1 RELGHEK
8 DAVRYQEAA
17 RKYSLRAPAAAV
29 STPPAPA
36 PPARPAPPR
45 APEPVAQVHAE
56 PPAVEEAPAEAES
69 ASVQEFTFDV
79 PDHLL
84 IESQAE
90 PAGAAEE
97 KSSVPAESIATPP
110 SPAAATQ
117 TERET
122 DLSTEWEDMVSVE
135 EGERASPAADR
146 VSGPP
151 SVPEMEVVPSG
162 KEHEPV
168 AAAAA
173 AALPQDTS
181 ADKIQEIQFY
191 ISQEMWDAAKKAIL
205 DLTEIAPDA
214 PEITQ

>member
-1 RELGHEK
+1 MCQVLSEIYRELGHEK

-29 STPPAPA
+29 SVAPAPA
-36 PPARPAPPR
+36 PPVRPARPP

-56 PPAVEEAPAEAES
+56 PPAAEEAPAEAES

-90 PAGAAEE
+90 PAVAPEE
-97 KSSVPAESIATPP
+97 KSSAPAESIATPP
-110 SPAAATQ
+110 PPAATTH
-117 TERET
+117 TERES
-122 DLSTEWEDMVSVE
+122 DLSAEWEDMVSVEE

-146 VSGPP
+146 VSQPP
-151 SVPEMEVVPSG
+151 SVPEMEVVSSG

-173 AALPQDTS
+173 AALPQDS
-181 ADKIQEIQFY
+181 
-191 ISQEMWDAAKKAIL
+191 
-205 DLTEIAPDA
+205 
-214 PEITQ
+214 